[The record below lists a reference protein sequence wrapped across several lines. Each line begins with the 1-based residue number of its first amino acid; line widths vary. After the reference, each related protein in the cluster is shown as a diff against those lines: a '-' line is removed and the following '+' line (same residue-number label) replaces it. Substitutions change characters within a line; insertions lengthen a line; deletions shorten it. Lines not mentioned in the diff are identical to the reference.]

1 MCVRLLMIR
10 VAGQTRGFPARRWQ
24 ARSAAASASHRLR
37 SGREPRCAAGWLSGC
52 VFAQASLWRL
62 GENSLPMFSCTGS
75 FAVTVSCKFS
85 GGRGTFFYVAQQALP
100 SLARRGTQGRL
111 GSPVGAAAEPQRPR
125 GSGSAKNILFAGA
138 GCAGGHA
145 LHRSGH
151 APPRWVGRSA
161 QRREAGPRAP
171 AVQPCALAPR
181 RLGIFFLVI
190 VTGRDCGGGAERS
203 LPATSRPQAD
213 RDRVRV
219 AGSGSESDRATVAH
233 PLGLAPGPSAETLLS
248 ESSSASCNYL

>member
-1 MCVRLLMIR
+1 MMIR

-85 GGRGTFFYVAQQALP
+85 GGRGTFFYVAQRALP

-125 GSGSAKNILFAGA
+125 GPGSAKRIIRWCRLRG
-138 GCAGGHA
+138 
-145 LHRSGH
+145 RTRP
-151 APPRWVGRSA
+151 APQRARSA
-161 QRREAGPRAP
+161 PLGWPICAASRSRASRPRSS
-171 AVQPCALAPR
+171 AV
-181 RLGIFFLVI
+181 RLGASSTRNFFSRH
-190 VTGRDCGGGAERS
+190 RDW
-203 LPATSRPQAD
+203 P
-213 RDRVRV
+213 
-219 AGSGSESDRATVAH
+219 
-233 PLGLAPGPSAETLLS
+233 
-248 ESSSASCNYL
+248 